1 MRLIGSKT
9 EQDIRKQLIASNKS
23 IFQEGDNL
31 RLRVALQGEFPN
43 MKTAYVLNWIPEQGE
58 DIYKVLVDNF
68 IVAEVELDRVN
79 PSTKPIVN
87 SIPISQYQIG
97 LSKLNQIKLAVAIEL
112 AEKDKGSV
120 N

>member
-31 RLRVALQGEFPN
+31 RLRVALQEEFPN

-79 PSTKPIVN
+79 LSTKVN
-87 SIPISQYQIG
+87 SIPISQFKIG

-112 AEKDKGSV
+112 AEKDIGSV